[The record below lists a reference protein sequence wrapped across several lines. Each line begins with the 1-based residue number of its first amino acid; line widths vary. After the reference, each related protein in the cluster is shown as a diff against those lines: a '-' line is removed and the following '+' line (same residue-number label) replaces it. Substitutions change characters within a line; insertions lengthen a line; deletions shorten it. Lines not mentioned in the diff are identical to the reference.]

1 MSAIKITK
9 LNKVENTDKELLEK
23 GIVAFQLVRFEY
35 NFYGS
40 NQSDVL
46 DTKIMQ
52 DGRQIVIDGNGFI
65 KEGFEIIES

>member
-35 NFYGS
+35 NFYSS

>member
-52 DGRQIVIDGNGFI
+52 DGRQIVIDGNGFV
-65 KEGFEIIES
+65 KEGFEIIKS